1 MENPV
6 LTNVATEVSA
16 MLGATNPRPEM
27 GHGSIGTIAVPV
39 PESPDMEK
47 DAWMPAPVGKMNHFS
62 LVRPN

>member
-6 LTNVATEVSA
+6 LTSVATEVSV

-39 PESPDMEK
+39 PELPDMEK
-47 DAWMPAPVGKMNHFS
+47 DVWMPAPVGKMNHFS
-62 LVRPN
+62 PVRPN

>member
-47 DAWMPAPVGKMNHFS
+47 DAWIPALVGKMNNFS
-62 LVRPN
+62 HVRPN